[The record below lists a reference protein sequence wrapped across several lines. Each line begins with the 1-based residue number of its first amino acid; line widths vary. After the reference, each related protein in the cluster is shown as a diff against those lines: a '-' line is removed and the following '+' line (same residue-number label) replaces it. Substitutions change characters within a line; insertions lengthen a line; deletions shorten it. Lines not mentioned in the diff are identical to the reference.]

1 MYDIIVACEIDPPI
15 LLKKISSK
23 ESSNEENNGVGLKV
37 TKFVIVFSTFSII
50 PTRMYSVIH
59 INCFQ

>member
-23 ESSNEENNGVGLKV
+23 ESSNEENNGVHVGLKV
-37 TKFVIVFSTFSII
+37 TKFVIFFSTF
-50 PTRMYSVIH
+50 
-59 INCFQ
+59 